1 MFISAIILVKKV
13 EHNNNRSLKGFR
25 MNANTILIAVL
36 ISFTFTAWPI
46 LAKYSGAHFA
56 WVNLII
62 YAGGLVAVAVMGAKR
77 LVVETITTK
86 ALILLVAISVIN
98 GLAVWFYT
106 VKATNKEINT
116 SLLMVTVSLSG
127 IIIAPLLNLVMNNE
141 TLTSKQWLGVLL
153 ALVVVWLMKK

>member
-1 MFISAIILVKKV
+1 
-13 EHNNNRSLKGFR
+13 